1 MILPI
6 GASSFKEAMKMGVK
20 VYHNLKLMIKRK
32 YSQDATNVGNEVG
45 FAPNIQ
51 VNHSSC
57 GFSGIAPPP
66 PNRPQLW
73 IFGGQDSGMENLS
86 YHLVT
91 GKFVISHRL
100 RCNFDFFMDQVLAY
114 LLISASSSA
123 ATWVDEWQSNW
134 GKDEFMEM
142 VIASVSMAFLA
153 FVAFALNSLIS
164 GYILCTHDSA

>member
-1 MILPI
+1 
-6 GASSFKEAMKMGVK
+6 
-20 VYHNLKLMIKRK
+20 
-32 YSQDATNVGNEVG
+32 
-45 FAPNIQ
+45 
-51 VNHSSC
+51 
-57 GFSGIAPPP
+57 
-66 PNRPQLW
+66 
-73 IFGGQDSGMENLS
+73 MENLS